1 MKTKTEIN
9 LVTSAELCKAL
20 KLTRTSIDRYRQK
33 GMPCVKIG
41 VNVRFD
47 QSKVLEWIEANQ
59 TKWNKLKQKA

>member
-1 MKTKTEIN
+1 MNTKTEIN

-20 KLTRTSIDRYRQK
+20 KMTRTSIDRYRHK

>member
-1 MKTKTEIN
+1 MNTKTEIN

-41 VNVRFD
+41 ANVRFD
-47 QSKVLEWIEANQ
+47 LSKVLEWIEANQ